1 MALNYSVS
9 LRPNPLEREAS
20 PKAYATAQMNGELSL
35 KQLRDHREPRRCSGS
50 SYRHRRQSAGSPE
63 RRQTGRLRRFR
74 QVPSSNHQSRSR
86 QSGEVYRLVYHRHQH
101 PVRPRRRP
109 EDHFRQSGIPARC
122 QPFRTSSRTACRERR
137 QSGGRP
143 AQVQG
148 RTGCLD
154 RRGRT
159 RVSALIQKIMYHFK
173 PHCYGKTK
181 RKINLEHHYQS
192 NYCSSHRHR
201 RCAGYSKLYLIFN
214 P

>member
-1 MALNYSVS
+1 MENIGGNAIIIKEININFVRKILKMKGQGTKQEIAKETGLSFVTVGTALQHLLSQNEIFETK
-9 LRPNPLEREAS
+9 L
-20 PKAYATAQMNGELSL
+20 AQS
-35 KQLRDHREPRRCSGS
+35 
-50 SYRHRRQSAGSPE
+50 
-63 RRQTGRLRRFR
+63 
-74 QVPSSNHQSRSR
+74 
-86 QSGEVYRLVYHRHQH
+86 
-101 PVRPRRRP
+101 
-109 EDHFRQSGIPARC
+109 
-122 QPFRTSSRTACRERR
+122 
-137 QSGGRP
+137 SGGRP